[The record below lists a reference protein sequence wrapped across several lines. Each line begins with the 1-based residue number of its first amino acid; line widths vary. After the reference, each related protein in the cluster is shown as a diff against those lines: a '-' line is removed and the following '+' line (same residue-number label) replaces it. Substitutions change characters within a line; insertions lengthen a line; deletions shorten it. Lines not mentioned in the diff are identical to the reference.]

1 MSAPSS
7 QVMLYANDP
16 VKTCAFYERHFGF
29 MPSEESQGVVE
40 LHHPR
45 GGLILLV
52 HRAAKSLKG
61 NQARVKLVFDVEN
74 LEAFRSRALVNGLE
88 FGPIHQAQG
97 YGFANSK
104 DPDGNGVSIS
114 SRVYRPRQDS

>member
-1 MSAPSS
+1 MSAPSTR
-7 QVMLYANDP
+7 VMLYANDP
-16 VKTCAFYERHFGF
+16 AKTCAFYERHFGF
-29 MPSEESQGVVE
+29 IASAEDQGVVE

-74 LEAFRSRALVNGLE
+74 LQAFRSRALTHALE
-88 FGPIHQAQG
+88 FGPIHDAQG

-114 SRVYRPRQDS
+114 SRAFRAR

>member
-1 MSAPSS
+1 MSAPSTR
-7 QVMLYANDP
+7 VMLYANDP
-16 VKTCAFYERHFGF
+16 GKTCAFYERHFGF
-29 MPSEESQGVVE
+29 VSSAEDQGVIE

-52 HRAAKSLKG
+52 HRAAVSLKG

-74 LEAFRSRALVNGLE
+74 LEAFRSRALSNGLE
-88 FGPIHQAQG
+88 FGPIHQGEG

-104 DPDGNGVSIS
+104 GPDGNGVSIS
-114 SRVYRPRQDS
+114 SRAFRSR

>member
-1 MSAPSS
+1 MSAPSTR
-7 QVMLYANDP
+7 VMLYASDP
-16 VKTCAFYERHFGF
+16 GKTCVFYERHFGF
-29 MPSEESQGVVE
+29 VIGEEDQGVVE
-40 LHHPR
+40 LHHPH

-52 HRAAKSLKG
+52 HRAAKSLKS

-74 LEAFRSRALVNGLE
+74 LQAFRSRALDNGLE
-88 FGPIHQAQG
+88 FGPIHEARG

-114 SRVYRPRQDS
+114 SRAFRSR